1 MGGTYLLGG
10 AVLLI
15 VAGSL
20 LFVWPETFQ
29 PAVLTVVAGGL
40 VLGLVFFGLIFV
52 LVAIEDLKS
61 GAPASEGPKE
71 EKKKR
76 K

>member
-10 AVLLI
+10 ALLLI
-15 VAGSL
+15 VASSL
-20 LFVWPETFQ
+20 LVLWQETFL
-29 PAVLTVVAGGL
+29 PATLTVVAGGL

-61 GAPASEGPKE
+61 SAPSSEEPSR
-71 EKKKR
+71 EKKRR